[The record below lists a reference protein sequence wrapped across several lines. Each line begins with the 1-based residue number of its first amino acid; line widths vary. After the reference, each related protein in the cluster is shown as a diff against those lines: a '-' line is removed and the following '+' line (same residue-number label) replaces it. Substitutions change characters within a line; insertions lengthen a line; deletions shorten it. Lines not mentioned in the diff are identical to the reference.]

1 MKKTFKAFLVIA
13 AITATA
19 LNMSAIKPSY
29 RGFAEASIAYGPSS
43 SDYGDDSDALP
54 LNFATSHGLQ
64 LNRSFFVGAGL
75 GLNEIIRNGSN
86 TFAQLALFL
95 DGRWDLNV
103 AKKVSPFVDLR
114 LGYASNFDSEDFG
127 VFKSNPYSVGESVSG
142 SGYIGQVPCNQFY
155 FQPTVGVRFRLH
167 HHIGLNVGVTYFT
180 IKRIDV
186 IADNGIITD
195 IKTWN
200 RNHIGLII
208 GVDF

>member
-1 MKKTFKAFLVIA
+1 MKKFLKVFFAFAVIA
-13 AITATA
+13 ATA

-29 RGFAEASIAYGPSS
+29 RGFAELSIAYGPSS
-43 SDYGDDSDALP
+43 SDYGEDSDALP

-142 SGYIGQVPCNQFY
+142 SVGQVPCNQFY

-186 IADNGIITD
+186 IADNSIITD